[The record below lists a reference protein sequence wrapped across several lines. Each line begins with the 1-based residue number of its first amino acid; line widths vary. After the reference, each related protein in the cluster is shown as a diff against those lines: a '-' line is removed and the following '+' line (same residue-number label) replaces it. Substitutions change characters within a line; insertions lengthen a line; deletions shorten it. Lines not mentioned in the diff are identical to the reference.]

1 MARRRVTVPRLAVQT
16 GMSPAY
22 LYRRLSGETALDVED
37 LDRLALALDVSV
49 ISLLPAQ
56 ERAEGITLKSS
67 PTSALVEA
75 QIGRA
80 A

>member
-22 LYRRLSGETALDVED
+22 LYRRLSGETALDVDD
-37 LDRLALALDVSV
+37 LGRLAAALDVSV
-49 ISLLPAQ
+49 ISLLPAH
-56 ERAEGITLKSS
+56 ERTEGITLEYS
-67 PTSALVEA
+67 PASPLVAA